1 MTRLIFFIVLSLGVV
16 TAYAQQ
22 QPTKDSFFLA
32 KKKGLLGRI
41 GKSISTNDTYVAPKK
56 NTDPYKQYA
65 GKVIR
70 YIIVNPAGFNNRM
83 GSSAP
88 LRTNFFI
95 NVAEALHINSDEPL
109 IRKNLFF
116 KEGELFYPLQVADNE
131 RFLRTLE
138 YLRDAEIKVLP
149 DESTPDSIDVV
160 VLTRDVFSMGG
171 SLHNLSPSK
180 VDIDVVE
187 ESLAGTGNN
196 VTLNALYD
204 KDRSRKWGHGAS
216 YMQRNIKGS
225 FVNFTNGFKTYQDA
239 FNSGREDELVIFS
252 KLERPMVSRYTAV
265 TGAVEVSYHKT
276 TNHYVSDSLYNTDFK
291 YSFINTDLWTGFN
304 FGYKKAIK
312 KDYTNQFRHFA
323 ALRTFF
329 NFFYDVPDKYDNT
342 YNYQYANLN
351 GFLMS
356 YSIFR
361 QNFYRTN
368 FIYGFGRNEDVPEG
382 LKASLIGGFTN
393 KEGEKRTYFGTELEW
408 SEVNKRNR
416 FFAYTL
422 RAGGFINKNEWQDVD
437 LLVEL
442 KHFGRLHQLSNTWY
456 NRNYLDVSFT
466 RQVNPFLNEPLFI
479 NSAFGLPSYQ
489 RGLLEGKMRT
499 AFRMESVLYHMNR
512 FLGFRFAPF
521 ATADLGI
528 FQELG
533 EPLKK
538 ASGYPVLGAGI
549 RSRNESLVFGTME
562 VKALCFPRPIDGMKT
577 FRVEF
582 GTNLRFKYNSDFI
595 RRPDFVSPN

>member
-1 MTRLIFFIVLSLGVV
+1 MCF
-16 TAYAQQ
+16 TAASVYAQQ
-22 QPTKDSFFLA
+22 QPPQDSFFLA
-32 KKKGLLGRI
+32 KKKGILGSI

-65 GKVIR
+65 GKIIR
-70 YIIVNPAGFNNRM
+70 NIIINPSGFNSRM

-88 LRTNFFI
+88 LKSNFFI
-95 NVAEALHINSDEPL
+95 NVAEAMHVTSDEKL

-116 KEGELFYPLQVADNE
+116 REGQYFYPLQVSDNE

-138 YLRDAEIKVLP
+138 YLRDARIQVLP
-149 DESTPDSIDVV
+149 DELTPDTIDVI
-160 VLTRDVFSMGG
+160 VLTRDVFSIGG
-171 SLHNLSPSK
+171 SLHNLTSSK
-180 VDIDVVE
+180 IDVDVVE
-187 ESLAGTGNN
+187 ESLGGTGNN
-196 VTLNALYD
+196 ITLNGLYD
-204 KDRSRKWGHGAS
+204 KDRNPTTGYGAS
-216 YMQRNIKGS
+216 YMQRNIRGS
-225 FVNFTNGFKTYQDA
+225 FINWTNGFKTYHDA
-239 FNSGREDELVIFS
+239 FNSGREEEFVFFS

-276 TNHYVSDSLYNTDFK
+276 ANPYVSDSLYNSDYK

-304 FGYKKAIK
+304 FGYKKAIQ
-312 KDYTNQFRHFA
+312 KDYANRFRHFA

-329 NFFYDVPDKYDNT
+329 NFFYDVPDKYSNV

-351 GFLMS
+351 GFLLS
-356 YSIFR
+356 YTLFR

-393 KEGEKRTYFGTELEW
+393 KEGVKRTYLGTEVEW
-408 SEVNKRNR
+408 SEVNRRNR

-422 RAGGFINKNEWQDVD
+422 RAGGYINKNKWQDVD
-437 LLVEL
+437 LLLDL
-442 KHFGRLHQLSNTWY
+442 KHFGRLHQISSTWY

-466 RQVNPFLNEPLFI
+466 RQVNAFLNEPLFI
-479 NSAFGLPSYQ
+479 NSSFGLPYYSQ
-489 RGLLEGKMRT
+489 GFLEGKMRT
-499 AFRMESVLYHMNR
+499 AFRMESVFYNMNK

-528 FQELG
+528 LQELG

-538 ASGYPVLGAGI
+538 ASGYPVVGAGL
-549 RSRNESLVFGTME
+549 RTRNESLVFGTME
-562 VKALCFPRPIDGMKT
+562 VKGLYIPRPVNGMKS